1 MKSSEIHDKFLKFFE
16 SKGHT
21 IVRSSSLVPGNDPTL
36 LLTNSGM
43 VQFKDVF
50 TGTDSRPYTRATSVQ
65 RCVPVGASTMT
76 WKTSA
81 TPRVTTPSSKC
92 WVTSAS
98 ATTSSATPS
107 TTPGNC

>member
-1 MKSSEIHDKFLKFFE
+1 MKSSEIRDKFLKFFE

-21 IVRSSSLVPGNDPTL
+21 IVRSSPLVPGNDPTM

-50 TGTDSRPYTRATSVQ
+50 LGPTPARTRAPPCSAA
-65 RCVPVGASTMT
+65 CAPAASTTT

-92 WVTSAS
+92 WATSAS